1 MQLSDYVNDVQE
13 LLHDST
19 ASVWPLTRVISRI
32 NEARLDAARDMH
44 CIRINVT
51 GVQLIPNVEI
61 YPLNG
66 AVAGATITNAGSNYG
81 AGASVPITFGAPP
94 AGGTQALATGVLTSG
109 SLTAINMTQWGAG
122 YTSIPTITVG
132 GSGSGAAATAVVLF
146 QTNPLS
152 TQVGNPITTTKIS
165 FIWNGERRQMK
176 YLNFTLFDAYARM
189 WVHNFNAPPGVWS
202 EHQQQRLVYIQP
214 PPDQQ
219 YQSEW
224 DIVFMPSP
232 LVAMSDVDT
241 QINDP
246 WARAVQFRAAENL
259 LMKLRNMGQVR
270 DMGQR
275 YEAFVP
281 HVIQTTGGI
290 RIPNVYNRNF
300 QRRVMR

>member
-44 CIRINVT
+44 CVRLNVT

-81 AGASVPITFGAPP
+81 AGASVPIAFSAPP

-122 YTSIPTITVG
+122 YTSIPTIAVG

-146 QTNPLS
+146 QANSLS

-246 WARAVQFRAAENL
+246 WSRAVQFRAAENL

-275 YEAFVP
+275 YDAFVP
-281 HVIQTTGGI
+281 HIIQTTGGI

>member
-1 MQLSDYVNDVQE
+1 
-13 LLHDST
+13 
-19 ASVWPLTRVISRI
+19 
-32 NEARLDAARDMH
+32 
-44 CIRINVT
+44 
-51 GVQLIPNVEI
+51 
-61 YPLNG
+61 
-66 AVAGATITNAGSNYG
+66 
-81 AGASVPITFGAPP
+81 
-94 AGGTQALATGVLTSG
+94 
-109 SLTAINMTQWGAG
+109 
-122 YTSIPTITVG
+122 
-132 GSGSGAAATAVVLF
+132 VLF
-146 QTNPLS
+146 QANPLS